1 MNGIILFDG
10 ICNFCNQSVQFIIKK
25 DPKGYYKFASLQS
38 DIGQK
43 LLEKYKIPHD
53 IDSIIL
59 IDNEEYYVKSSAA
72 LHICRNLEGI
82 WKLFYLLVIIPRPI
96 RDFFYEI
103 IAKNRYKWFGKRESC
118 MLPAPG
124 IKERFLE

>member
-1 MNGIILFDG
+1 MNGIVLFDG

-43 LLEKYKIPHD
+43 FLEKYKISHD

-59 IDNEEYYVKSSAA
+59 IDNEECYFKSSAA
-72 LHICRNLEGI
+72 LHICRNLKGV
-82 WKLFYLLVIIPRPI
+82 WKLLYLLLIIPRPL

-124 IKERFLE
+124 VKERFLE